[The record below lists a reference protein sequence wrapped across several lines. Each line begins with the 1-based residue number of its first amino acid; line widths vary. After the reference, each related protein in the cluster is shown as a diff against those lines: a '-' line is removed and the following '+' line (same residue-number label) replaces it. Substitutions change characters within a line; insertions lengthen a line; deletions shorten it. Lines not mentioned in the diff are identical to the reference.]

1 MRRPSKSV
9 LLFRARIGDDVR
21 RIDLPKIVFGF
32 IAWAVAICCV
42 IGFLEPLM
50 GRYPYDE
57 CKTVAECYRINSDA
71 IHME

>member
-1 MRRPSKSV
+1 MLIYGIDDCS
-9 LLFRARIGDDVR
+9 IGGDVR
-21 RIDLPKIVFGF
+21 RIDLPKIIFGF

-50 GRYPYDE
+50 GRGAYSD
-57 CKTVAECYRINSDA
+57 CTTVAECYRLASDA